1 MESFYVFVYTHI
13 YGMYMCVFLFVSTDD
28 CNETNDDIYFDRL
41 VTSLGQHWMVVCAF
55 ICEMKSM
62 VIFTNDKQKVSQG
75 N

>member
-41 VTSLGQHWMVVCAF
+41 VTSLGQ
-55 ICEMKSM
+55 
-62 VIFTNDKQKVSQG
+62 N
-75 N
+75 